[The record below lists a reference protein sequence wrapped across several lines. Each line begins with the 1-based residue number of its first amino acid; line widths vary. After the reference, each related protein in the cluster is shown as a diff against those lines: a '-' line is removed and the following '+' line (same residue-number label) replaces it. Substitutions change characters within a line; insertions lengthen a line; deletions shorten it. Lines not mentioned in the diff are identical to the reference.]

1 MTKDAQAINK
11 LFNLYIKPTNMRFFK
26 TIISIVILLIFSL
39 SIYAQDPLSG
49 RDLSNIKV
57 DALSDSQIA
66 AIQQKLKQSGMT
78 IDQVESQ
85 AIAKGMSASEFAK
98 LKDRVIGIS
107 AIGGIVMAKSVK
119 KGNNNT
125 TSNSLK
131 DSTLLNSNLNYNINT
146 LVYGSELFSAG
157 TNLTGN
163 AANKT
168 IATPLNYEIGP
179 NDVIKIVV
187 YGVQEYSNDLTV
199 SKEGKIQVDN
209 VGQIKVAGLT
219 IEAAKTRIKQQMASN
234 AYSSLARGESKLDI
248 SLGDIRTIHI
258 NVIGAYKSGTY
269 NVSSLSN
276 VISALSEAGGPNSIG
291 SYREIEVIRNNKIFT
306 KVDLYRFL
314 QYGDQS
320 QNIGLKD
327 NDIIR
332 IPAYKNRVELTG
344 EVKRPGI
351 FEVINNESFSQIL
364 EYAGGFSDNAYSAM
378 VKIIQ
383 KNDKE
388 KSVKD
393 LSKIEYGKYQPKSGD
408 VISISKIINRYQNRV
423 VLSGAV
429 YRPDVYELQPGMRI
443 ADLINKA
450 DGLKEDAF
458 TGRAQLIRTKPNLL
472 KEMIS
477 INLSKALEKNTTENI
492 LLQREDELYI
502 NSILE
507 IRDSLKVD
515 LFGEVKTVGSFNY
528 IDSMTVKDLILMAGG
543 FTYAANKNI
552 EVARLVQYGDKVEN
566 NQVTQI
572 FKTEINGDLSFN
584 PGQENI
590 VLQPLDVV
598 TITKKVGYTLPEV
611 ITISGQVQSTGKYT
625 LSSRVERVSDIVKR
639 AGGLIGEAYG
649 EGAYIKRKRFDIDS
663 LKSDE
668 TKTSIE
674 LAYTRKFK
682 AKQEADKN
690 SILNTPSATSAMG
703 TTDIDLNPQAKGN
716 KLKDTLN
723 ALFKD
728 IEEDYYQIAID
739 INYIMQHPGSEL
751 DLVLRG
757 KDEIVIPKMDN
768 RVKISGGVLRPTN
781 IVYREGLTIGEC
793 VSAAGGISEYAKRGR
808 AYVIYANGKSNR
820 TKMFGIFRVNPVIR
834 PGAEVVIPETDAK
847 KEKTI
852 TSIVQFTTVIAQVVA
867 ALATISLLQK

>member
-1 MTKDAQAINK
+1 MR
-11 LFNLYIKPTNMRFFK
+11 FIKPFLTFA
-26 TIISIVILLIFSL
+26 ILLTFSF
-39 SIYAQDPLSG
+39 SVFAQDPLAG
-49 RDLSNIKV
+49 RDLSTIKV
-57 DALSDSQIA
+57 DALSDNQIT

-78 IDQVESQ
+78 IDQVEAQ
-85 AIAKGMSASEFAK
+85 AIAKGMSPEEFSK
-98 LKDRVIGIS
+98 LKDRVNGIT
-107 AIGGIVMAKSVK
+107 GIVMSKSVK
-119 KGNNNT
+119 KANVNSINKVANIPMDSAIIKTNYSINN
-125 TSNSLK
+125 L
-131 DSTLLNSNLNYNINT
+131 IF
-146 LVYGSELFSAG
+146 GSELFA
-157 TNLTGN
+157 TNSSNGN
-163 AANKT
+163 AANKV

-179 NDVIKIVV
+179 NDVIKLVV
-187 YGVQEYSNDLTV
+187 YGVQEYSSDITV

-219 IEAAKTRIKQQMASN
+219 IEAAKTRIKQQMAAT

-258 NVIGAYKSGTY
+258 SIIGAYKSGTY

-276 VISALSEAGGPNSIG
+276 VISALSEAGGPNAIG

-332 IPAYKNRVELTG
+332 VPAYKSRVELTG

-351 FEVINNESFSQIL
+351 FEVIGNESFSQIL
-364 EYAGGFSDNAYSAM
+364 EYAGGFTDNAYSAM
-378 VKIIQ
+378 VKIVQ
-383 KNDKE
+383 KNDIE

-393 LSKIEYGKYQPKSGD
+393 LSKAEFGKYQPKSGD
-408 VISISKIINRYQNRV
+408 VVSISKIINRYQNRI

-429 YRPDVYELQPGMRI
+429 YRPDVYELLPGMRI
-443 ADLINKA
+443 ADLITKA

-515 LFGEVKTVGSFNY
+515 LFGEVKTAGSFNY

-543 FTYAANKNI
+543 FTYAASKNI

-566 NQVTQI
+566 NQVTKI

-611 ITISGQVQSTGKYT
+611 ITISGQVQSAGKYT
-625 LSSRVERVSDIVKR
+625 LSSRVERVSDIVRR

-690 SILNTPSATSAMG
+690 SILSNSSSATTSA
-703 TTDIDLNPQAKGN
+703 TEIDLNPQAKSN

-728 IEEDYYQIAID
+728 LEGDYYQIAID

-768 RVKISGGVLRPTN
+768 KVKISGGVLRPTN

-793 VSAAGGISEYAKRGR
+793 ISAAGGISEYAKRGR
-808 AYVIYANGKSNR
+808 AYVIYANGKSS
-820 TKMFGIFRVNPVIR
+820 KIQHFGLFNINPTIR

-847 KEKTI
+847 KEKAI
-852 TSIVQFTTVIAQVVA
+852 TTIVQFTTVIAQLVT
-867 ALATISLLQK
+867 ALATISLLKK

>member
-1 MTKDAQAINK
+1 
-11 LFNLYIKPTNMRFFK
+11 MRFFK
-26 TIISIVILLIFSL
+26 AIIAIVILLTL
-39 SIYAQDPLSG
+39 SFAVYAQDPLGG
-49 RDLSNIKV
+49 RDLSTLKV
-57 DALSDSQIA
+57 DALSDNQIT
-66 AIQQKLKQSGMT
+66 AIQQKLKQSGFT
-78 IDQVESQ
+78 IDQIESQ
-85 AIAKGMSASEFAK
+85 AIAKGMSPTEFSK
-98 LKDRVIGIS
+98 LKDRVNGVS
-107 AIGGIVMAKSVK
+107 GIVMAKAVK
-119 KGNNNT
+119 RGNVMSQST
-125 TSNSLK
+125 ATITSK
-131 DSTLLNSNLNYNINT
+131 DSAAINFNTSINT
-146 LVYGSELFSAG
+146 LVYGSELFATSSG
-157 TNLTGN
+157 NTN
-163 AANKT
+163 AANKV

-179 NDVIKIVV
+179 NDVIKLVV
-187 YGVQEYSNDLTV
+187 YGVQEYSSDLTV

-219 IEAAKTRIKQQMASN
+219 IEAAKTRIKQQMSAT

-258 NVIGAYKSGTY
+258 TVIGAYKSGTY

-276 VISALSEAGGPNSIG
+276 VISALSEAGGPNTIG

-332 IPAYKNRVELTG
+332 VPAYKNRVELTG

-351 FEVINNESFSQIL
+351 FEVIGNESFSQIL

-393 LSKIEYGKYQPKSGD
+393 LSKLEFGKYQPQSGD
-408 VISISKIINRYQNRV
+408 VVSISKIINRYQNRV
-423 VLSGAV
+423 LLSGAV

-443 ADLINKA
+443 ADLISKA

-566 NQVTQI
+566 NQVTKI
-572 FKTEINGDLSFN
+572 YKTEINGDLSFN

-590 VLQPLDVV
+590 VLQPLDVI

-690 SILNTPSATSAMG
+690 SILNTSTSTSAMG
-703 TTDIDLNPQAKGN
+703 ITDIDLNPTAKGN

-751 DLVLRG
+751 DLVLRA
-757 KDEIVIPKMDN
+757 KDEIVIPKMNN

-793 VSAAGGISEYAKRGR
+793 ISAAGGISEYAKRGR

-820 TKMFGIFRVNPVIR
+820 TKMFGIFRVNPSIR

-847 KEKTI
+847 KDKAI
-852 TSIVQFTTVIAQVVA
+852 TTIVQFTTVIAQIVA
-867 ALATISLLQK
+867 ALATVSLLKK

>member
-1 MTKDAQAINK
+1 MRSIKYFIN
-11 LFNLYIKPTNMRFFK
+11 L
-26 TIISIVILLIFSL
+26 VILLTLSFSL
-39 SIYAQDPLSG
+39 SAQDPLSG
-49 RDLSNIKV
+49 RDLSTIKV
-57 DALSDSQIA
+57 DALSDDQIT
-66 AIQQKLKQSGMT
+66 AIQQKLKQTGMT

-85 AIAKGMSASEFAK
+85 AIAKGMSPSEFAK
-98 LKDRVIGIS
+98 LKDRVNGIS
-107 AIGGIVMAKSVK
+107 GIVMAKSVK
-119 KGNNNT
+119 RG
-125 TSNSLK
+125 
-131 DSTLLNSNLNYNINT
+131 NSNLQTAATNASKDKDSSTVTINSNINNM
-146 LVYGSELFSAG
+146 LYGSELFATSSS
-157 TNLTGN
+157 NSN
-163 AANKT
+163 AANKV

-179 NDVIKIVV
+179 NDVIKLVV
-187 YGVQEYSNDLTV
+187 YGVQEYSSDLTV

-219 IEAAKTRIKQQMASN
+219 IEAAKTRIKQQMAAT

-258 NVIGAYKSGTY
+258 TIIGAYKSGTY

-276 VISALSEAGGPNSIG
+276 VISALSEAGGPNAIG

-332 IPAYKNRVELTG
+332 VPAYKNRIELTG

-351 FEVINNESFSQIL
+351 FEVIGNESFSQIL

-393 LSKIEYGKYQPKSGD
+393 LSKLEFGKYQPQSGD
-408 VISISKIINRYQNRV
+408 VVSISKIINRYQNRV
-423 VLSGAV
+423 VLNGAV
-429 YRPDVYELQPGMRI
+429 YRPDVYELQAGMRI
-443 ADLINKA
+443 SDLINKA

-458 TGRAQLIRTKPNLL
+458 IGRAQLIRTKPNLL

-477 INLSKALEKNTTENI
+477 INLSKALEKNSTENI
-492 LLQREDELYI
+492 LLQREDELYV

-515 LFGEVKTVGSFNY
+515 LFGEVKTAGSFNY
-528 IDSMTVKDLILMAGG
+528 IDSMTVKDIILMAGG

-590 VLQPLDVV
+590 VLQPLDVI

-690 SILNTPSATSAMG
+690 SILNTTSTSAMG

-739 INYIMQHPGSEL
+739 INYIMKNPGSEL
-751 DLVLRG
+751 DLVLRS

-781 IVYREGLTIGEC
+781 IVYRDGLTVGEC
-793 VSAAGGISEYAKRGR
+793 ISAAGGISEYAKRGR

-820 TKMFGIFRVNPVIR
+820 TKMFGIFRVNPAIR

-847 KEKTI
+847 KEKAI
-852 TSIVQFTTVIAQVVA
+852 TTIVQFTTVIAQVVA

>member
-1 MTKDAQAINK
+1 MR
-11 LFNLYIKPTNMRFFK
+11 FIKPFF
-26 TIISIVILLIFSL
+26 TLVILLAFSF
-39 SIYAQDPLSG
+39 SVYAQDPLGG
-49 RDLSNIKV
+49 RDLSTLKV
-57 DALSDSQIA
+57 DALSDNQIT

-85 AIAKGMSASEFAK
+85 AIAKGMSPAEFSK
-98 LKDRVIGIS
+98 LKDRVNGIT
-107 AIGGIVMAKSVK
+107 GIVMAKSVK
-119 KGNNNT
+119 RGNVMSQNAAT
-125 TSNSLK
+125 NSVK
-131 DSTLLNSNLNYNINT
+131 DSTTVTINTSINT
-146 LVYGSELFSAG
+146 LVYGSELFAAG
-157 TNLTGN
+157 TNSTGN
-163 AANKT
+163 AANKV

-179 NDVIKIVV
+179 KDVIKLVV
-187 YGVQEYSNDLTV
+187 YGVQEYSSDLIV

-209 VGQIKVAGLT
+209 VGQIKVAGLS
-219 IEAAKTRIKQQMASN
+219 IEAAKTRIKQQMAAT

-258 NVIGAYKSGTY
+258 TVIGGYKSGTY

-276 VISALSEAGGPNSIG
+276 VISALSEAGGPNTIG

-332 IPAYKNRVELTG
+332 VPAYKNRVELTG

-351 FEVINNESFSQIL
+351 FEVIGNENFSQIL

-393 LSKIEYGKYQPKSGD
+393 LSKAEFTKYQPQSGD
-408 VISISKIINRYQNRV
+408 VVSISKIINRYQNRV
-423 VLSGAV
+423 LLSGAV
-429 YRPDVYELQPGMRI
+429 YRPDVYELQAGMRI
-443 ADLINKA
+443 ADLISKA

-458 TGRAQLIRTKPNLL
+458 IGRAQLIRTKPNLL

-477 INLSKALEKNTTENI
+477 INLSKALEKNITENI

-528 IDSMTVKDLILMAGG
+528 IDSMTVKDIILMAGG

-566 NQVTQI
+566 NQVTKI

-590 VLQPLDVV
+590 VLQPLDVI

-682 AKQEADKN
+682 AQQEASKN

-751 DLVLRG
+751 DLVLRS

-781 IVYREGLTIGEC
+781 IVYREGLTVGEC
-793 VSAAGGISEYAKRGR
+793 ISAAGGISEYAKRGR

-820 TKMFGIFRVNPVIR
+820 TKMFGIFRVNPSIR

-847 KEKTI
+847 KDKAI
-852 TSIVQFTTVIAQVVA
+852 TTIVQFTTVIAQVVA

>member
-1 MTKDAQAINK
+1 MR
-11 LFNLYIKPTNMRFFK
+11 FIKPFIT
-26 TIISIVILLIFSL
+26 LLILITFSF
-39 SIYAQDPLSG
+39 SVYAQDPLGG
-49 RDLSNIKV
+49 RDLSNLKV
-57 DALSDSQIA
+57 DALSDNQIT
-66 AIQQKLKQSGMT
+66 AIQQKLKQSGFT
-78 IDQVESQ
+78 IDQLESQ
-85 AIAKGMSASEFAK
+85 AIAKGMPTTEFAK
-98 LKDRVIGIS
+98 LKDRVNGIS
-107 AIGGIVMAKSVK
+107 GIVMAKSVK
-119 KGNNNT
+119 RGNVISQTAATNAV
-125 TSNSLK
+125 K
-131 DSTLLNSNLNYNINT
+131 DSATVTTNSSINT
-146 LVYGSELFSAG
+146 LLFGSELFSAI
-157 TNLTGN
+157 TNSTGN
-163 AANKT
+163 SANKI

-179 NDVIKIVV
+179 NDVIKLVV
-187 YGVQEYSNDLTV
+187 YGVQEYSSDLTV

-209 VGQIKVAGLT
+209 VGQIKVAGLS
-219 IEAAKTRIKQQMASN
+219 IEAAKTRIKQQMAAT

-258 NVIGAYKSGTY
+258 TVIGAYKSGTY

-276 VISALSEAGGPNSIG
+276 VISALSEAGGPNAIG

-332 IPAYKNRVELTG
+332 VPAYKNRIELTG

-351 FEVINNESFSQIL
+351 FEVIGNESFSQIL

-393 LSKIEYGKYQPKSGD
+393 LSKLEFGKYQPKSGD
-408 VISISKIINRYQNRV
+408 VVSISKIINRYQNRV

-477 INLSKALEKNTTENI
+477 INLSKALEKNSIENI

-528 IDSMTVKDLILMAGG
+528 IDSMTVKDLVLMAGG

-552 EVARLVQYGDKVEN
+552 EVGRLVKYGDKVEN
-566 NQVTQI
+566 NQVTTI
-572 FKTEINGDLSFN
+572 YKTEINGDLSFN

-590 VLQPLDVV
+590 VLQPLDVI

-611 ITISGQVQSTGKYT
+611 ITISGQVQSAGKYT

-690 SILNTPSATSAMG
+690 SILNTPTAASAMG

-751 DLVLRG
+751 DLVLRA

-781 IVYREGLTIGEC
+781 IVYRDGLTIGEC
-793 VSAAGGISEYAKRGR
+793 ISAAGGISEYAKRGR

-820 TKMFGIFRVNPVIR
+820 TKMFGIFRVNPSIR

-847 KEKTI
+847 KEKAI
-852 TSIVQFTTVIAQVVA
+852 TTIVQFTTVIAQIVA
-867 ALATISLLQK
+867 ALATVSLLQK

>member
-1 MTKDAQAINK
+1 MK
-11 LFNLYIKPTNMRFFK
+11 LVKYFLATALI
-26 TIISIVILLIFSL
+26 TISLISL
-39 SIYAQDPLSG
+39 AQDPLAG

-57 DALSDSQIA
+57 EALTETQIN
-66 AIQQKLKQSGMT
+66 QVKSELQKRGFT
-78 IDQVESQ
+78 IEQVEAQ
-85 AIAKGMSASEFAK
+85 AIAKGMPPAEFAK
-98 LKDRVIGIS
+98 LKDRINNNT
-107 AIGGIVMAKSVK
+107 GIVMAKSK
-119 KGNNNT
+119 
-125 TSNSLK
+125 SPNSAKVQTNSAVIGK
-131 DSTLLNSNLNYNINT
+131 DSTSLSINANINP
-146 LVYGSELFSAG
+146 LLYGSELFINSASA
-157 TNLTGN
+157 N
-163 AANKT
+163 AANKS
-168 IATPLNYEIGP
+168 IATPTNYEIGP
-179 NDVIKIVV
+179 NDVLKLVI
-187 YGVQEYSNDLTV
+187 YGVQEYSSDLVVT
-199 SKEGKIQVDN
+199 KEGKVYVDN
-209 VGQIKVAGLT
+209 VGNIKVGGLT
-219 IEAAKTRIKQQMASN
+219 IEAAKTRIKQQMATT
-234 AYSSLARGESKLDI
+234 AYSSLSRGESKIDLT
-248 SLGDIRTIHI
+248 LGDIRTIHV
-258 NVIGAYKSGTY
+258 NLIGAYKSGTM

-276 VISALSEAGGPNSIG
+276 VISVLTEAGGPNNIG
-291 SYREIEVIRNNKIFT
+291 SYREIEVIRDNKLFK
-306 KVDLYRFL
+306 KVDLYKFM

-332 IPAYKNRVELTG
+332 VPAFKQRIEIKG

-351 FEVINNESFSQIL
+351 FEVIGTESFAQIL
-364 EYAGGFSDNAYSAM
+364 QYAGGFTDNAYSAW

-393 LSKIEYGKYQPKSGD
+393 VSNTDFNKYMPKGGD
-408 VISISKIINRYQNRV
+408 QITVSKIINRFQNRV
-423 VLSGAV
+423 TLSGAV
-429 YRPDVYELQPGMRI
+429 YRPDVYELTPGMKV
-443 ADLINKA
+443 ADLIYRA

-458 TGRAQLIRTKPNLL
+458 IGRAQLIRTKPNLL

-477 INLSKALEKNTTENI
+477 INLSKALEKNPADNI
-492 LLQREDELYI
+492 ELQREDELYI

-507 IRDSLKVD
+507 LRDSLTVE
-515 LFGEVKTVGSFNY
+515 LLGEVRSSGTFNY

-552 EVARLVQYGDKVEN
+552 EVARLVKYGDRVEN
-566 NQVTQI
+566 TEVTQI
-572 FKTEINGDLSFN
+572 LKTEINGDLSFN
-584 PGQENI
+584 PGQENF

-598 TITKKVGYTLPEV
+598 TITKKVGYTLPEIV
-611 ITISGQVQSTGKYT
+611 TISGQVQSAGKYT

-649 EGAYIKRKRFDIDS
+649 EGAFIKRRRFDIDS

-682 AKQEADKN
+682 AKQEADRA
-690 SILNTPSATSAMG
+690 SILNSSNASAI
-703 TTDIDLNPQAKGN
+703 TTASDINLNPESKTI

-723 ALFKD
+723 ALFKELD
-728 IEEDYYQIAID
+728 EDYYQIAID
-739 INYIMQHPGSEL
+739 INYIMKNPGSEL

-781 IVYREGLTIGEC
+781 IVYRDGLTIGEC
-793 VSAAGGISEYAKRGR
+793 ISAAGGISEYAKRGR

-820 TKMFGIFRVNPVIR
+820 TKTFGLFRINPRIK
-834 PGAEVVIPETDAK
+834 PGAEVVLPETDAK
-847 KEKTI
+847 KEKAITTI
-852 TSIVQFTTVIAQVVA
+852 IQFTTVLAQVVS

>member
-1 MTKDAQAINK
+1 MT
-11 LFNLYIKPTNMRFFK
+11 
-26 TIISIVILLIFSL
+26 FSL
-39 SIYAQDPLSG
+39 SIYAQDPLGG
-49 RDLSNIKV
+49 RDLSTLKV
-57 DALSDSQIA
+57 DALSENQIT

-78 IDQVESQ
+78 IDQAESQ
-85 AIAKGMSASEFAK
+85 AIAKGMSPAEFAK
-98 LKDRVIGIS
+98 LKDRVNGVS
-107 AIGGIVMAKSVK
+107 GIVMAKAVK
-119 KGNNNT
+119 RGNVISQTAATNAIKDTATVTINT
-125 TSNSLK
+125 S
-131 DSTLLNSNLNYNINT
+131 INT
-146 LVYGSELFSAG
+146 LVYGSELFSISSSN
-157 TNLTGN
+157 TNV
-163 AANKT
+163 ANKI

-179 NDVIKIVV
+179 GDVIKLVV
-187 YGVQEYSNDLTV
+187 YGVQEYSSDLPV

-209 VGQIKVAGLT
+209 VGQIKIAGLS
-219 IEAAKTRIKQQMASN
+219 IEAAKTRIKQQMAAT

-258 NVIGAYKSGTY
+258 TVIGAYKSGTY

-276 VISALSEAGGPNSIG
+276 VISALSEAGGPNTIG

-332 IPAYKNRVELTG
+332 IPAYKNRIELTG

-351 FEVINNESFSQIL
+351 FEVVGNESFSQIL

-393 LSKIEYGKYQPKSGD
+393 LSKLEFGKYQPQSGD
-408 VISISKIINRYQNRV
+408 VVSISKIINRYQNRV
-423 VLSGAV
+423 LLSGAV
-429 YRPDVYELQPGMRI
+429 YRPDVYELQAGMRI

-528 IDSMTVKDLILMAGG
+528 IDSMTVKDIILMAGG

-552 EVARLVQYGDKVEN
+552 EVARLVQYGEKVEN

-690 SILNTPSATSAMG
+690 SMLNTPTATSAMG
-703 TTDIDLNPQAKGN
+703 TSDIDLNPTAKGN

-751 DLVLRG
+751 DLVLRA

-781 IVYREGLTIGEC
+781 IVYREGLTVGEC
-793 VSAAGGISEYAKRGR
+793 ISAAGGISEYAKRGR

-820 TKMFGIFRVNPVIR
+820 TKMFGIFRVNPAIR

-847 KEKTI
+847 KDKAI
-852 TSIVQFTTVIAQVVA
+852 TTIVQFTTVIAQIVA
-867 ALATISLLQK
+867 ALATVSLLQK

>member
-1 MTKDAQAINK
+1 
-11 LFNLYIKPTNMRFFK
+11 MRFIK
-26 TIISIVILLIFSL
+26 SIITIVILLTFSI
-39 SIYAQDPLSG
+39 SIYAQDPLGG
-49 RDLSNIKV
+49 RDLSTFKV
-57 DALSDSQIA
+57 DALSDNQIT

-78 IDQVESQ
+78 IDQVQSQ
-85 AIAKGMSASEFAK
+85 AIAKGMSPEEFTK
-98 LKDRVIGIS
+98 LKDRVNGIS
-107 AIGGIVMAKSVK
+107 GIAGIVMSKSVK
-119 KGNNNT
+119 RGNIISQTGAANIA
-125 TSNSLK
+125 K
-131 DSTLLNSNLNYNINT
+131 DSATITINSGINT
-146 LVYGSELFSAG
+146 LVYGSELFAAS
-157 TNLTGN
+157 TNTTGN
-163 AANKT
+163 TANKV

-179 NDVIKIVV
+179 NDVIKLVV
-187 YGVQEYSNDLTV
+187 YGVQEYSSDLIV

-209 VGQIKVAGLT
+209 VGQIKVAGLS
-219 IEAAKTRIKQQMASN
+219 IEAAKTRIKQQMAAT
-234 AYSSLARGESKLDI
+234 AYSSLSRGESKLDI

-258 NVIGAYKSGTY
+258 TVIGAYKSGTY

-276 VISALSEAGGPNSIG
+276 VISALSEAGGPNAIG

-332 IPAYKNRVELTG
+332 VPAYKNRIELTG

-351 FEVINNESFSQIL
+351 FEVIGNESFSQIL

-393 LSKIEYGKYQPKSGD
+393 LSKAEFGKYQPQSGD
-408 VISISKIINRYQNRV
+408 VVSISKIINRYQNRV
-423 VLSGAV
+423 LLSGAV
-429 YRPDVYELQPGMRI
+429 YRPDVYELQAGMRI
-443 ADLINKA
+443 ADLISKA

-492 LLQREDELYI
+492 LLQREDELYV

-528 IDSMTVKDLILMAGG
+528 IDSMTVKDIILMAGG

-552 EVARLVQYGDKVEN
+552 EVARLIQYGDKVEN
-566 NQVTQI
+566 NQVTKI

-584 PGQENI
+584 AGQENI
-590 VLQPLDVV
+590 VLQPLDVI

-649 EGAYIKRKRFDIDS
+649 EGAYIKRKRFDVDS

-682 AKQEADKN
+682 AQQEASRN
-690 SILNTPSATSAMG
+690 SILNTPAATSAMG
-703 TTDIDLNPQAKGN
+703 TTDIDLNPTAKGN

-751 DLVLRG
+751 DLVLRA

-781 IVYREGLTIGEC
+781 IVYREGLTVGEC
-793 VSAAGGISEYAKRGR
+793 ISAAGGISEYAKRGR

-820 TKMFGIFRVNPVIR
+820 TKMFGIFRVNPAIR

-847 KEKTI
+847 KDKTI
-852 TSIVQFTTVIAQVVA
+852 TTVIQFTTVIAQIVA
-867 ALATISLLQK
+867 ALATVSLLQK

>member
-1 MTKDAQAINK
+1 
-11 LFNLYIKPTNMRFFK
+11 MRFIKSLF
-26 TIISIVILLIFSL
+26 TLVILMTLSFSV
-39 SIYAQDPLSG
+39 YAQDPLGG
-49 RDLSNIKV
+49 RDLTNFKTE
-57 DALSDSQIA
+57 ALSENQIA
-66 AIQQKLKQSGMT
+66 ALQQKLKQSGMT
-78 IDQVESQ
+78 IDQIESQ
-85 AIAKGMSASEFAK
+85 AIAKGMSPEEFSK
-98 LKDRVIGIS
+98 LKDRVNGIS
-107 AIGGIVMAKSVK
+107 GIVMAKSVK
-119 KGNNNT
+119 RVNINT
-125 TSNSLK
+125 QTATTNSSKDK
-131 DSTLLNSNLNYNINT
+131 DSSIVNINTSINT
-146 LVYGSELFSAG
+146 LVYGSELFTPSSSNA
-157 TNLTGN
+157 N
-163 AANKT
+163 AANKV

-179 NDVIKIVV
+179 NDVIKLVV
-187 YGVQEYSNDLTV
+187 YGVQEYSSDLSV

-219 IEAAKTRIKQQMASN
+219 IEAAKTRIKQQMAAS

-258 NVIGAYKSGTY
+258 TIIGAYKSGTY

-276 VISALSEAGGPNSIG
+276 VISALSEAGGPNTIG

-332 IPAYKNRVELTG
+332 VPAYKNRIELTG

-351 FEVINNESFSQIL
+351 FEVIGNESFSQIL

-393 LSKIEYGKYQPKSGD
+393 LSKLEYGKYQPQSGD
-408 VISISKIINRYQNRV
+408 VVSISKIINRYQNRV
-423 VLSGAV
+423 LLSGAV
-429 YRPDVYELQPGMRI
+429 YRPDVYELQAGMRI
-443 ADLINKA
+443 ADLISKA

-528 IDSMTVKDLILMAGG
+528 IDSMTVKDIILMAGG

-566 NQVTQI
+566 NQVTKI

-625 LSSRVERVSDIVKR
+625 LSSRVERVSDIVQR

-649 EGAYIKRKRFDIDS
+649 EGAYIKRKRFDVDS

-682 AKQEADKN
+682 AQQEASKN
-690 SILNTPSATSAMG
+690 SILNTPSTSAMG

-728 IEEDYYQIAID
+728 LQEDYYQIAID

-751 DLVLRG
+751 DLVLRA

-781 IVYREGLTIGEC
+781 IVYRDGLTVGEC
-793 VSAAGGISEYAKRGR
+793 ISAAGGISEYAKRGR

-820 TKMFGIFRVNPVIR
+820 TKMFGIFRVNPTIR

-847 KEKTI
+847 KDKAI
-852 TSIVQFTTVIAQVVA
+852 TTIVQFTTVIAQVVA

>member
-1 MTKDAQAINK
+1 MR
-11 LFNLYIKPTNMRFFK
+11 LIKS
-26 TIISIVILLIFSL
+26 IITIVILLTFSI
-39 SIYAQDPLSG
+39 SIYAQDPLGG
-49 RDLSNIKV
+49 RDLSTLKV
-57 DALSDSQIA
+57 DALSDNQIT
-66 AIQQKLKQSGMT
+66 AIQQKLKQSGLT

-85 AIAKGMSASEFAK
+85 AIAKGMSPEEFSK
-98 LKDRVIGIS
+98 LKDRLNGIT
-107 AIGGIVMAKSVK
+107 GIVMAKSVK
-119 KGNNNT
+119 RGDISLQTGTDNTSKSKDSAIINNNRGI
-125 TSNSLK
+125 
-131 DSTLLNSNLNYNINT
+131 NL
-146 LVYGSELFSAG
+146 LVYGSELFTTSS
-157 TNLTGN
+157 NPTGN
-163 AANKT
+163 AANKV

-179 NDVIKIVV
+179 NDVIKLVV
-187 YGVQEYSNDLTV
+187 YGVQEYSSDLTV

-209 VGQIKVAGLT
+209 VGQIKVAGLS
-219 IEAAKTRIKQQMASN
+219 IEAAKARIKQQMAAT
-234 AYSSLARGESKLDI
+234 AYSSLARGESKLEI

-258 NVIGAYKSGTY
+258 TIIGAYKSGTY

-276 VISALSEAGGPNSIG
+276 VISALSEAGGPNTIG

-332 IPAYKNRVELTG
+332 VPAYKNRVELTG

-351 FEVINNESFSQIL
+351 FEVIGNESFNQIL

-393 LSKIEYGKYQPKSGD
+393 LSKLEFGKYQPKSGD

-423 VLSGAV
+423 LLSGAV

-477 INLSKALEKNTTENI
+477 INLSKALEKNSTENI
-492 LLQREDELYI
+492 LLQREDELNI

-528 IDSMTVKDLILMAGG
+528 IDSMTVKDIILMAGG

-611 ITISGQVQSTGKYT
+611 ITISGQVQSAGKYT
-625 LSSRVERVSDIVKR
+625 LSSRVEKVSDIVKR

-690 SILNTPSATSAMG
+690 SILNTPAPTNQMG
-703 TTDIDLNPQAKGN
+703 TTDIDLNPQSKGN

-768 RVKISGGVLRPTN
+768 RVKVSGGVLRPTN
-781 IVYREGLTIGEC
+781 IVYREGLTVGEC
-793 VSAAGGISEYAKRGR
+793 ISAAGGISEYAKRGR

-847 KEKTI
+847 KEKTMTTVI
-852 TSIVQFTTVIAQVVA
+852 QFTTVIAQVVA

>member
-1 MTKDAQAINK
+1 MK
-11 LFNLYIKPTNMRFFK
+11 LIKSF
-26 TIISIVILLIFSL
+26 ISIALLLAISFSV
-39 SIYAQDPLSG
+39 YAQDPLGG
-49 RDLSNIKV
+49 RDLSTIKV
-57 DALSDSQIA
+57 DALSENQIT

-85 AIAKGMSASEFAK
+85 AIAKGMSPEEFAK
-98 LKDRVIGIS
+98 LKDRISGIS
-107 AIGGIVMAKSVK
+107 GIVMAKSIK
-119 KGNNNT
+119 KGNLNSVSKGT
-125 TSNSLK
+125 NSLK
-131 DSTLLNSNLNYNINT
+131 DSVMLTTNFNINT
-146 LVYGSELFSAG
+146 LVYGSELFA
-157 TNLTGN
+157 TNSGN
-163 AANKT
+163 TNSANKV

-179 NDVIKIVV
+179 NDVIKLVV
-187 YGVQEYSNDLTV
+187 YGVQEYSSDLIV

-209 VGQIKVAGLT
+209 VGQIKVAGLS
-219 IEAAKTRIKQQMASN
+219 IEAAKTRIKQQMAAT

-258 NVIGAYKSGTY
+258 TVIGAYKSGTY

-276 VISALSEAGGPNSIG
+276 VISALSEAGGPNAIG

-332 IPAYKNRVELTG
+332 VPAYKNRIELTG

-351 FEVINNESFSQIL
+351 FEVIGNESFSQIL

-378 VKIIQ
+378 VKILQ

-393 LSKIEYGKYQPKSGD
+393 LSKLEFGKYQPKSGD

-423 VLSGAV
+423 LLSGAV

-477 INLSKALEKNTTENI
+477 INLSKALEKNTAENI

-528 IDSMTVKDLILMAGG
+528 IDSMTVKDIILMAGG

-566 NQVTQI
+566 NQVTKI

-690 SILNTPSATSAMG
+690 SILNTPAPTSAMG
-703 TTDIDLNPQAKGN
+703 TTDIDLNPQSKGN

-751 DLVLRG
+751 DLVLRA

-768 RVKISGGVLRPTN
+768 RVKVSGGVLRPTN
-781 IVYREGLTIGEC
+781 IVYREGLTVGEC
-793 VSAAGGISEYAKRGR
+793 ISAAGGISEYAKRGR

-820 TKMFGIFRVNPVIR
+820 TKMFGIFRVNPAIR

-847 KEKTI
+847 KEKTMTTI
-852 TSIVQFTTVIAQVVA
+852 IQFTTVIAQVVA

>member
-1 MTKDAQAINK
+1 
-11 LFNLYIKPTNMRFFK
+11 MRFIKTFFK
-26 TIISIVILLIFSL
+26 IVILMTFSF
-39 SIYAQDPLSG
+39 SVYAQDPLGG
-49 RDLSNIKV
+49 RDLSTLKV
-57 DALSDSQIA
+57 DALSENQIT

-85 AIAKGMSASEFAK
+85 AIAKGMSSAEFAK
-98 LKDRVIGIS
+98 LKDRVNGIS
-107 AIGGIVMAKSVK
+107 GLVMAKAVK
-119 KGNNNT
+119 RGNIVTQSGATNK
-125 TSNSLK
+125 SIEK
-131 DSTLLNSNLNYNINT
+131 DSTAGFINTSINT
-146 LVYGSELFSAG
+146 LVYGSELF
-157 TNLTGN
+157 
-163 AANKT
+163 AANNSNSNTANKV

-179 NDVIKIVV
+179 NDVIKLVV
-187 YGVQEYSNDLTV
+187 YGVQEYSSDLTV

-219 IEAAKTRIKQQMASN
+219 IEAAKIRIKQQMAAT

-258 NVIGAYKSGTY
+258 TVIGAYKSGTY

-276 VISALSEAGGPNSIG
+276 VISALSEAGGPNAIG

-332 IPAYKNRVELTG
+332 VPAYKNRIELTG

-351 FEVINNESFSQIL
+351 FEVVGNESFSQIL

-393 LSKIEYGKYQPKSGD
+393 LSKLEYSKYQPKSGD
-408 VISISKIINRYQNRV
+408 VVSISKIINRYQNRV

-429 YRPDVYELQPGMRI
+429 YRPDVYELQAGMRI

-552 EVARLVQYGDKVEN
+552 EVARLVQYGEKVEN
-566 NQVTQI
+566 NQVTKI

-590 VLQPLDVV
+590 VLQPLDVI

-690 SILNTPSATSAMG
+690 SILNTPATTSVMG
-703 TTDIDLNPQAKGN
+703 TTDIDLNPQTKGN

-751 DLVLRG
+751 DLVLRS

-781 IVYREGLTIGEC
+781 IVYRDGLTVGEC
-793 VSAAGGISEYAKRGR
+793 ISAAGGISEYAKRGR

-847 KEKTI
+847 KEKAI
-852 TSIVQFTTVIAQVVA
+852 TTIVQFTTVIAQVVA

>member
-1 MTKDAQAINK
+1 
-11 LFNLYIKPTNMRFFK
+11 MRFFK
-26 TIISIVILLIFSL
+26 PFITLVFLIAFSF
-39 SIYAQDPLSG
+39 STYAQDPLGG
-49 RDLSNIKV
+49 RDLSSFKA
-57 DALSDSQIA
+57 DALSETQLG
-66 AIQQKLKQSGMT
+66 AIQQKLKESGMT
-78 IDQVESQ
+78 INQVESQ
-85 AIAKGMSASEFAK
+85 ALAKGMSIIEFNK
-98 LKDRVIGIS
+98 LKDRLDGIS
-107 AIGGIVMAKSVK
+107 GIVMTKATKRGVANSPASK
-119 KGNNNT
+119 I
-125 TSNSLK
+125 SNK
-131 DSTLLNSNLNYNINT
+131 TATDSTDVSFNSNLNT
-146 LVYGSELFSAG
+146 LIYGSELFATSSSNSN
-157 TNLTGN
+157 T
-163 AANKT
+163 ANKV

-179 NDVIKIVV
+179 NDVIKLVV
-187 YGVQEYSNDLTV
+187 YGVQEYSSDLTV

-219 IEAAKTRIKQQMASN
+219 IEAAKIRIKQQMATT

-258 NVIGAYKSGTY
+258 SIIGAYKSGTY

-276 VISALSEAGGPNSIG
+276 VISALSEAGGPNAIG

-332 IPAYKNRVELTG
+332 VPAYKNRVELAG

-351 FEVINNESFSQIL
+351 FEVIGNESFSQIL

-393 LSKIEYGKYQPKSGD
+393 LSKLEFGKYQPRSGD
-408 VISISKIINRYQNRV
+408 VVSISKIINRYQNRV
-423 VLSGAV
+423 LLGGAV

-477 INLSKALEKNTTENI
+477 INLSKALEKNTSENI

-515 LFGEVKTVGSFNY
+515 LFGEVKTVGSYNY

-552 EVARLVQYGDKVEN
+552 EVARLVQYGEKVEN
-566 NQVTQI
+566 SQVTRI

-590 VLQPLDVV
+590 VLQPLDVI

-611 ITISGQVQSTGKYT
+611 ITISGQVQSAGKYT

-690 SILNTPSATSAMG
+690 SILNTPAATSAMG
-703 TTDIDLNPQAKGN
+703 TTEIDLNPTAKGN

-793 VSAAGGISEYAKRGR
+793 ISAAGGISEYAKRGR

-820 TKMFGIFRVNPVIR
+820 TKMFGIFRVNPAIR

-847 KEKTI
+847 KEKAI
-852 TSIVQFTTVIAQVVA
+852 TTIVQFTTVIAQVVA

>member
-1 MTKDAQAINK
+1 
-11 LFNLYIKPTNMRFFK
+11 MRFIKFFF
-26 TIISIVILLIFSL
+26 TLVILLTFSAT
-39 SIYAQDPLSG
+39 INAQDPLAG
-49 RDLSNIKV
+49 RDLSTFKV
-57 DALSDSQIA
+57 EALSDNQMT
-66 AIQQKLKQSGMT
+66 AIQQKLKQSGFT
-78 IDQVESQ
+78 IEQVESQ
-85 AIAKGMSASEFAK
+85 AIAKGMSPVEFAK
-98 LKDRVIGIS
+98 LKDRINGMT
-107 AIGGIVMAKSVK
+107 GIVMAKSVK
-119 KGNNNT
+119 RG
-125 TSNSLK
+125 
-131 DSTLLNSNLNYNINT
+131 NINT
-146 LVYGSELFSAG
+146 TTGATNKTNDKDSSTISINSNINALIYGSELFATSSG
-157 TNLTGN
+157 NTN
-163 AANKT
+163 AANKV

-179 NDVIKIVV
+179 NDVIKLVV
-187 YGVQEYSNDLTV
+187 YGVQEYSSDLTV

-209 VGQIKVAGLT
+209 VGQIKVAGLS
-219 IEAAKTRIKQQMASN
+219 IEAAKTRIKQQMAAT
-234 AYSSLARGESKLDI
+234 AYSSLSRGESKLDI

-258 NVIGAYKSGTY
+258 TVIGGNKSGTY

-332 IPAYKNRVELTG
+332 VPAYKSRVELTG

-351 FEVINNESFSQIL
+351 FEVIGNESFSQIL

-388 KSVKD
+388 KLVKD
-393 LSKIEYGKYQPKSGD
+393 LSKLEFGKYQPKSGD
-408 VISISKIINRYQNRV
+408 VVSISKIINRYQNRV
-423 VLSGAV
+423 FLNGAV

-443 ADLINKA
+443 ADLISKA
-450 DGLKEDAF
+450 DGIKEDAF

-543 FTYAANKNI
+543 FTFAANKNI

-566 NQVTQI
+566 NQVTKI

-590 VLQPLDVV
+590 VLQPLDVI

-649 EGAYIKRKRFDIDS
+649 EGAYIKRKRFDVDS

-682 AKQEADKN
+682 AQQEASRN
-690 SILNTPSATSAMG
+690 SILNTNSTSAMG

-739 INYIMQHPGSEL
+739 INYIMKNPGSEL

-781 IVYREGLTIGEC
+781 IVFREGLTVGEC
-793 VSAAGGISEYAKRGR
+793 ISAAGGISEYAKRGR

-820 TKMFGIFRVNPVIR
+820 TKIFGIFRVNPVIR

-847 KEKTI
+847 KDKTI
-852 TSIVQFTTVIAQVVA
+852 TTVIQFTTVIAQIVA
-867 ALATISLLQK
+867 ALATVSLLQK

>member
-1 MTKDAQAINK
+1 
-11 LFNLYIKPTNMRFFK
+11 MRFIK
-26 TIISIVILLIFSL
+26 TFFTLVILMTLSFSL
-39 SIYAQDPLSG
+39 YAQDPLGG
-49 RDLSNIKV
+49 RDLSTLKV
-57 DALSDSQIA
+57 DALSDNQIT
-66 AIQQKLKQSGMT
+66 AIQQKLKQSGLT

-85 AIAKGMSASEFAK
+85 ALAKGMSPTEFSK
-98 LKDRVIGIS
+98 LKDRINGIT
-107 AIGGIVMAKSVK
+107 GIVMAKSVK
-119 KGNNNT
+119 RGNVVSQT
-125 TSNSLK
+125 TASNAVK
-131 DSTLLNSNLNYNINT
+131 DSATANFNTNINT
-146 LVYGSELFSAG
+146 LVFGSELFSVSTNSAG
-157 TNLTGN
+157 NT
-163 AANKT
+163 ANKT

-179 NDVIKIVV
+179 NDVIKLVV
-187 YGVQEYSNDLTV
+187 YGVQEYSSDLIV

-209 VGQIKVAGLT
+209 VGQIKVAGLS
-219 IEAAKTRIKQQMASN
+219 IEAAKARIKQQMAST
-234 AYSSLARGESKLDI
+234 AYSSLNRGESKLDI

-258 NVIGAYKSGTY
+258 SIIGAYKSGTY

-276 VISALSEAGGPNSIG
+276 VISALSEAGGPNAIG

-332 IPAYKNRVELTG
+332 VPAYKNRVELTG

-351 FEVINNESFSQIL
+351 FEVIGNESFSQIL
-364 EYAGGFSDNAYSAM
+364 EYAGGFGDNAYSAM
-378 VKIIQ
+378 VKIVQ

-393 LSKIEYGKYQPKSGD
+393 LSKSEFGKYQPKSGD
-408 VISISKIINRYQNRV
+408 VVSISKIINRYQNRI

-443 ADLINKA
+443 ADLISKA

-492 LLQREDELYI
+492 LLQREDELYV

-507 IRDSLKVD
+507 IRDSLNVE
-515 LFGEVKTVGSFNY
+515 LYGEVKTAGSYNY
-528 IDSMTVKDLILMAGG
+528 IDSMTVKDLILMSGG
-543 FTYAANKNI
+543 FTYAASKNI

-566 NQVTQI
+566 NQVTKI

-611 ITISGQVQSTGKYT
+611 ITISGQVQSAGKYT
-625 LSSRVERVSDIVKR
+625 LSSRVERVSDIVGR

-682 AKQEADKN
+682 AQQEASKN
-690 SILNTPSATSAMG
+690 SILSNSSSATNE
-703 TTDIDLNPQAKGN
+703 IDLNPQAKSN

-728 IEEDYYQIAID
+728 LEGDYYQIAID

-768 RVKISGGVLRPTN
+768 KVKISGGVLRPTN

-793 VSAAGGISEYAKRGR
+793 ISAAGGISEYAKRGR
-808 AYVIYANGKSNR
+808 AYVIYANGKSS
-820 TKMFGIFRVNPVIR
+820 KIQHFGLFNINPTIR

-847 KEKTI
+847 KDKTI
-852 TSIVQFTTVIAQVVA
+852 TTVIQFTTVLAQIVA
-867 ALATISLLQK
+867 ALATVSLLQK

>member
-1 MTKDAQAINK
+1 MK
-11 LFNLYIKPTNMRFFK
+11 YIK
-26 TIISIVILLIFSL
+26 TIITLGILLIFSF
-39 SIYAQDPLSG
+39 SVYAQDLLGG
-49 RDLSNIKV
+49 RDLSSINV
-57 DALSDSQIA
+57 DALSLNQIS
-66 AIQQKLKQSGMT
+66 AIQQKLKESGMT

-98 LKDRVIGIS
+98 LRERLN
-107 AIGGIVMAKSVK
+107 GGSNIESNTSK
-119 KGNNNT
+119 KINNPKPKAVQSKQFNEK
-125 TSNSLK
+125 N
-131 DSTLLNSNLNYNINT
+131 DSTEFDEKYKINSMIF
-146 LVYGSELFSAG
+146 GSELFDPFGS
-157 TNLTGN
+157 GN
-163 AANKT
+163 TENKV

-179 NDVIKIVV
+179 NDVLKLVV
-187 YGVQEYSNDLTV
+187 YGVQEYSSDLLV
-199 SKEGKIQVDN
+199 SKEGKIQIEN

-219 IEAAKTRIKQQMASN
+219 IEAAKTRIKQALGLS
-234 AYSSLARGESKLDI
+234 AYSSLQRGESKIDLT
-248 SLGDIRTIHI
+248 LGDIRTIHI
-258 NVIGAYKSGTY
+258 TVIGTYKSGTF

-276 VISALSEAGGPNSIG
+276 VISVLTEAKGPNAIG
-291 SYREIEVIRNNKIFT
+291 SYREIEVIRDNKIFT

-314 QYGDQS
+314 QFGDQS

-332 IPAYKNRVELTG
+332 VPAYKNRVELTG

-351 FEVINNESFSQIL
+351 FEVLGNETFYQIL
-364 EYAGGFSDNAYSAM
+364 EYAGGFADDAYTAM
-378 VKIIQ
+378 IKIIQ

-393 LSKIEYGKYQPKSGD
+393 LSKNDFAKYQLKNGD
-408 VISISKIINRYQNRV
+408 QVNVSKIINRFQNRIT
-423 VLSGAV
+423 LRGAV

-458 TGRAQLIRTKPNLL
+458 LGRAQLIRSKPNLL

-477 INLSKALEKNTTENI
+477 VNLSKALEKNSTENI

-507 IRDSLKVD
+507 IRDSLKIE
-515 LFGEVKTVGSFNY
+515 LFGEVKTPGTYSY
-528 IDSMTVKDLILMAGG
+528 IDSMTVKDLILMSGG

-566 NQVTQI
+566 NQVTKI
-572 FKTEINGDLSFN
+572 YKTEINGDLSFN

-590 VLQPLDVV
+590 VLQPLDVI

-649 EGAYIKRKRFDIDS
+649 EGAYIKRKRFDVDS

-682 AKQEADKN
+682 AKQEADKK
-690 SILNTPSATSAMG
+690 SILASNANASVNSSE
-703 TTDIDLNPQAKGN
+703 IDLNPQNKTN

-723 ALFKD
+723 ALFK
-728 IEEDYYQIAID
+728 ELNEDYYQIAID

-751 DLVLRG
+751 DLVLRT

-768 RVKISGGVLRPTN
+768 RVKVSGGVLRPTN

-793 VSAAGGISEYAKRGR
+793 ITAAGGISEYAQRGR

-820 TKMFGIFRVNPVIR
+820 TKLFGIFRVNPTIR
-834 PGAEVVIPETDAK
+834 PGAEVVIPETDTK
-847 KEKTI
+847 KDKAI

-867 ALATISLLQK
+867 ALATISLLKR

>member
-1 MTKDAQAINK
+1 MR
-11 LFNLYIKPTNMRFFK
+11 LIKS
-26 TIISIVILLIFSL
+26 IITIVILLTFSI
-39 SIYAQDPLSG
+39 SIYAQDPLGG
-49 RDLSNIKV
+49 RDLSTLKV
-57 DALSDSQIA
+57 DALSDNQIT
-66 AIQQKLKQSGMT
+66 AIQQKLKQSGLT

-85 AIAKGMSASEFAK
+85 AIAKGMSPEEFSK
-98 LKDRVIGIS
+98 LKDRLNGIT
-107 AIGGIVMAKSVK
+107 GIVMAKSVK
-119 KGNNNT
+119 RGDISLQTGTDNTSKSKDSAIINNNRGI
-125 TSNSLK
+125 
-131 DSTLLNSNLNYNINT
+131 NL
-146 LVYGSELFSAG
+146 LVYGSELFTTSS
-157 TNLTGN
+157 NPTGN
-163 AANKT
+163 AANKV

-179 NDVIKIVV
+179 NDVIKLVV
-187 YGVQEYSNDLTV
+187 YGVQEYSSDLTV

-209 VGQIKVAGLT
+209 VGQIKVAGLS
-219 IEAAKTRIKQQMASN
+219 IEAAKARIKQQMAAT
-234 AYSSLARGESKLDI
+234 AYSSLARGESKLEI

-258 NVIGAYKSGTY
+258 TIIGAYKSGTY

-276 VISALSEAGGPNSIG
+276 VISALSEAGGPNTIG

-332 IPAYKNRVELTG
+332 VPAYKNRVELTG

-351 FEVINNESFSQIL
+351 FEVIGNESFNQIL

-393 LSKIEYGKYQPKSGD
+393 LSKLEFGKYQPKSGD

-423 VLSGAV
+423 LLSGAV

-528 IDSMTVKDLILMAGG
+528 IDSMTVKDIILMAGG

-611 ITISGQVQSTGKYT
+611 ITISGQVQSAGKYT
-625 LSSRVERVSDIVKR
+625 LSSRVEKVSDIVKR

-690 SILNTPSATSAMG
+690 SILNTPAPTNQMG
-703 TTDIDLNPQAKGN
+703 TTDIDLNPQSKGN

-751 DLVLRG
+751 DLVLRA

-781 IVYREGLTIGEC
+781 IVYREGLSVGEC
-793 VSAAGGISEYAKRGR
+793 ISAAGGISEYAKRGR

-820 TKMFGIFRVNPVIR
+820 TKMFGIFRVNPAIR

-847 KEKTI
+847 KDKAI
-852 TSIVQFTTVIAQVVA
+852 TTIVQFTTVIAQVVA

>member
-1 MTKDAQAINK
+1 VTKDAQA
-11 LFNLYIKPTNMRFFK
+11 LFIFIIYKKTPNMRFIKSFV
-26 TIISIVILLIFSL
+26 TLFILMTFSF
-39 SIYAQDPLSG
+39 SIYAQDPLGG
-49 RDLSNIKV
+49 RDLSTLKV
-57 DALSDSQIA
+57 DALSDIQIT

-78 IDQVESQ
+78 IDQIESQ
-85 AIAKGMSASEFAK
+85 AIAKGMSSTEFSK
-98 LKDRVIGIS
+98 LKDRVNGVSGIGLS
-107 AIGGIVMAKSVK
+107 KSVK
-119 KGNNNT
+119 KVNYKFNEKAD
-125 TSNSLK
+125 SNK
-131 DSTLLNSNLNYNINT
+131 IDSIEINLNPDINT
-146 LVYGSELFSAG
+146 LVYGSELF
-157 TNLTGN
+157 TNSTSN
-163 AANKT
+163 SNTANKV

-179 NDVIKIVV
+179 NDVIKLVV
-187 YGVQEYSNDLTV
+187 YGVQEYSSDLTV

-209 VGQIKVAGLT
+209 VGQIKIAGLS
-219 IEAAKTRIKQQMASN
+219 IEAAKTRIKQQMAAT
-234 AYSSLARGESKLDI
+234 AYSSLTRGESKLDI

-258 NVIGAYKSGTY
+258 TVIGAYKSGTY

-276 VISALSEAGGPNSIG
+276 VISVLSEAGGPNAIG

-332 IPAYKNRVELTG
+332 VPAYKNRVELTG
-344 EVKRPGI
+344 EIKRPGI
-351 FEVINNESFSQIL
+351 FEVIGNESFSQIL

-393 LSKIEYGKYQPKSGD
+393 LSKSEFTKYQPQSGD
-408 VISISKIINRYQNRV
+408 VVSISKIINRYQNRV
-423 VLSGAV
+423 VLNGAV

-528 IDSMTVKDLILMAGG
+528 IDSMTVKDIILMAGG

-739 INYIMQHPGSEL
+739 INYIMKNPGSEL

-781 IVYREGLTIGEC
+781 IVYRDGLTIGEC
-793 VSAAGGISEYAKRGR
+793 ISAAGGISEYAKRGR

-820 TKMFGIFRVNPVIR
+820 TKMFGIFRVNPAIR

-847 KEKTI
+847 KDKTI
-852 TSIVQFTTVIAQVVA
+852 TTVLQFTTVIAQIVA
-867 ALATISLLQK
+867 ALATVSLLQK

>member
-1 MTKDAQAINK
+1 
-11 LFNLYIKPTNMRFFK
+11 MRFNK
-26 TIISIVILLIFSL
+26 TLLTLVILMTLSFSL
-39 SIYAQDPLSG
+39 YAQDPLAG
-49 RDLSNIKV
+49 RDLTNVKV
-57 DALSDSQIA
+57 DALSDNQIA
-66 AIQQKLKQSGMT
+66 ALQQKLKQSGMT
-78 IDQVESQ
+78 IDQVEPQ
-85 AIAKGMSASEFAK
+85 AIAKGMPPGEFAK
-98 LKDRVIGIS
+98 LKARVNLMTS
-107 AIGGIVMAKSVK
+107 IVMAPSVK
-119 KGNNNT
+119 KGNINAPAGNA
-125 TSNSLK
+125 NAAKDK
-131 DSTLLNSNLNYNINT
+131 DSTVVNMNANINT
-146 LVYGSELFSAG
+146 LVYGSELFATSSG
-157 TNLTGN
+157 NTN
-163 AANKT
+163 AANKV

-179 NDVIKIVV
+179 NDVIKLVV
-187 YGVQEYSNDLTV
+187 YGVQEYSSDLTV

-209 VGQIKVAGLT
+209 VGQIKVAGLS
-219 IEAAKTRIKQQMASN
+219 IEAAKTRIKQQMAAT

-258 NVIGAYKSGTY
+258 SIIGAYKSGTY

-276 VISALSEAGGPNSIG
+276 VISALSEAGGPNAIG

-332 IPAYKNRVELTG
+332 IPAYKNRIELTG

-351 FEVINNESFSQIL
+351 FEVIGNESFSQIL

-393 LSKIEYGKYQPKSGD
+393 LPKLEFGKYQPRSGD
-408 VISISKIINRYQNRV
+408 VVSISKIINRYQNRV

-429 YRPDVYELQPGMRI
+429 YRPDVYELQAGMRI

-477 INLSKALEKNTTENI
+477 INLLKALEKNTTENI

-566 NQVTQI
+566 NQVTTI

-584 PGQENI
+584 PGHENI
-590 VLQPLDVV
+590 VLQPLDVI

-625 LSSRVERVSDIVKR
+625 LSSIVKR

-690 SILNTPSATSAMG
+690 SILNTPAATNAMG
-703 TTDIDLNPQAKGN
+703 TSDIDLNPQAKGN

-751 DLVLRG
+751 DLVLRA

-781 IVYREGLTIGEC
+781 IVYREGLTVGEC
-793 VSAAGGISEYAKRGR
+793 ISAAGGISEYAKRGR

-820 TKMFGIFRVNPVIR
+820 TKIFGIFRVNPVIR

-847 KEKTI
+847 KDKTI
-852 TSIVQFTTVIAQVVA
+852 TTVIQFTTVIAQVVA

>member
-1 MTKDAQAINK
+1 
-11 LFNLYIKPTNMRFFK
+11 MRFIK
-26 TIISIVILLIFSL
+26 NIIILVILLTFSI
-39 SIYAQDPLSG
+39 SIYAQDPLGG
-49 RDLSNIKV
+49 RDLSTLKV
-57 DALSDSQIA
+57 DALSENQIT
-66 AIQQKLKQSGMT
+66 AIQQKLKQSGLT

-85 AIAKGMSASEFAK
+85 AIAKGMSPTEFSK
-98 LKDRVIGIS
+98 LKDRVNGIS
-107 AIGGIVMAKSVK
+107 GIVMAKAVK
-119 KGNNNT
+119 RGNVMSQTAATNAI
-125 TSNSLK
+125 K
-131 DSTLLNSNLNYNINT
+131 DSSTVTINT
-146 LVYGSELFSAG
+146 SINNLVYGSELFAAI
-157 TNLTGN
+157 TNTTGN
-163 AANKT
+163 TANKV

-179 NDVIKIVV
+179 NDVIKLVI
-187 YGVQEYSNDLTV
+187 YGVQEYSSDLTV

-219 IEAAKTRIKQQMASN
+219 IEAAKTRIKQQMAAT

-258 NVIGAYKSGTY
+258 TIIGANKSGTY
-269 NVSSLSN
+269 NISSLSN
-276 VISALSEAGGPNSIG
+276 VISALSEAGGPNTIG
-291 SYREIEVIRNNKIFT
+291 SYREIEVIRDNKIFT

-332 IPAYKNRVELTG
+332 VPAYKNRIELTG

-351 FEVINNESFSQIL
+351 FEVIGNESFSQIL

-378 VKIIQ
+378 VKIIH

-393 LSKIEYGKYQPKSGD
+393 LSKLEYSKYQPKSGD

-443 ADLINKA
+443 ADLISKA

-552 EVARLVQYGDKVEN
+552 EVARLVQYGEKVEN
-566 NQVTQI
+566 NQVTKI

-590 VLQPLDVV
+590 VLQPLDVI

-690 SILNTPSATSAMG
+690 SILNTPTAASAMG

-751 DLVLRG
+751 DLVLRA

-781 IVYREGLTIGEC
+781 IVYREGLTVGEC
-793 VSAAGGISEYAKRGR
+793 ISAAGGISEYAKRGR

-820 TKMFGIFRVNPVIR
+820 TKIFGIFRVNPVIR

-847 KEKTI
+847 KDKTI
-852 TSIVQFTTVIAQVVA
+852 TTVIQFTTVIAQIVA
-867 ALATISLLQK
+867 ALATVSLLKK

>member
-1 MTKDAQAINK
+1 
-11 LFNLYIKPTNMRFFK
+11 MRFFK
-26 TIISIVILLIFSL
+26 TLINVVILMTFSL
-39 SIYAQDPLSG
+39 SIYAQDPLGG
-49 RDLSNIKV
+49 RDLSTLKV
-57 DALSDSQIA
+57 DALSENQIT

-78 IDQVESQ
+78 INQIESQ
-85 AIAKGMSASEFAK
+85 TISRGMSAEEFAK
-98 LKDRVIGIS
+98 LKDRVNGIS
-107 AIGGIVMAKSVK
+107 AVGGIIMSKTK
-119 KGNNNT
+119 
-125 TSNSLK
+125 TSKNIKPITSAASANK
-131 DSTLLNSNLNYNINT
+131 DSIIFNENLNT
-146 LVYGSELFSAG
+146 LIYGSELFTTSSG
-157 TNLTGN
+157 NTN
-163 AANKT
+163 AANKI

-179 NDVIKIVV
+179 NDVIKLVV
-187 YGVQEYSNDLTV
+187 YGVQEYSSDLTV

-219 IEAAKTRIKQQMASN
+219 IEAAKTRIKQQMAAT
-234 AYSSLARGESKLDI
+234 AYSSLNRGESKLDI

-258 NVIGAYKSGTY
+258 SIIGAYKSGTY

-276 VISALSEAGGPNSIG
+276 VISALSEAGGPNTIG
-291 SYREIEVIRNNKIFT
+291 SYREIEVIRNNKTFT

-332 IPAYKNRVELTG
+332 VPAYKNRVELTG

-351 FEVINNESFSQIL
+351 FEVIGNESFSQIL

-393 LSKIEYGKYQPKSGD
+393 LSKSDFGKYQPQSGD
-408 VISISKIINRYQNRV
+408 VVSISKIINRYQNRV

-429 YRPDVYELQPGMRI
+429 YRPDVYELQAGMRI

-528 IDSMTVKDLILMAGG
+528 IDSMTVKDIILMAGG
-543 FTYAANKNI
+543 FTYAASKNI

-566 NQVTQI
+566 NQVTKI

-703 TTDIDLNPQAKGN
+703 TTDIDLNPQSKGN

-751 DLVLRG
+751 DLVLRS

-781 IVYREGLTIGEC
+781 IVYREGLTVGEC
-793 VSAAGGISEYAKRGR
+793 ISAAGGISEYAKRGR

-820 TKMFGIFRVNPVIR
+820 TKIFGIFRVNPAIR

-847 KEKTI
+847 KEKAI
-852 TSIVQFTTVIAQVVA
+852 TTIVQFTTVIAQVVA

>member
-1 MTKDAQAINK
+1 
-11 LFNLYIKPTNMRFFK
+11 MRFIK
-26 TIISIVILLIFSL
+26 TFFTFFILLTLSL

-49 RDLSNIKV
+49 RDLTNFKTE
-57 DALSDSQIA
+57 ALSENQIA
-66 AIQQKLKQSGMT
+66 ALQQKLKQSGMT
-78 IDQVESQ
+78 IDQVQSQ
-85 AIAKGMSASEFAK
+85 AIAKGMSPEEFAK
-98 LKDRVIGIS
+98 LKDRVNGIS
-107 AIGGIVMAKSVK
+107 GIVMAKSVK
-119 KGNNNT
+119 RGNAMSQTAATNAV
-125 TSNSLK
+125 K
-131 DSTLLNSNLNYNINT
+131 DSTTVTINTSINT
-146 LVYGSELFSAG
+146 LVYGSELFSVSTNSAG
-157 TNLTGN
+157 NT
-163 AANKT
+163 ANKI

-179 NDVIKIVV
+179 NDVIKLVV
-187 YGVQEYSNDLTV
+187 YGVQEYSSDLTV

-209 VGQIKVAGLT
+209 VGQIKVAGLS
-219 IEAAKTRIKQQMASN
+219 IEAAKTRIKQQMTST
-234 AYSSLARGESKLDI
+234 AYSSLSRGESKLDI

-258 NVIGAYKSGTY
+258 TVIGAYKSGTY

-276 VISALSEAGGPNSIG
+276 VISALSEAGGPNAIG

-332 IPAYKNRVELTG
+332 VPAYKNRVELTG

-351 FEVINNESFSQIL
+351 FEVIGNESFSQIL
-364 EYAGGFSDNAYSAM
+364 EYAGGFGDNAYTAM

-393 LSKIEYGKYQPKSGD
+393 LSKAEFAKYQPQSGD
-408 VISISKIINRYQNRV
+408 VVSISKIINRYQNRV

-429 YRPDVYELQPGMRI
+429 YRPDIYELQPGMRI

-477 INLSKALEKNTTENI
+477 INLSKALEKNTSENI

-528 IDSMTVKDLILMAGG
+528 IDSMTVKDIILMAGG

-566 NQVTQI
+566 NQVTKI

-590 VLQPLDVV
+590 VLQPLDVI

-611 ITISGQVQSTGKYT
+611 ITISGQVQSSGKYT

-690 SILNTPSATSAMG
+690 SILNTPAATSAMG

-739 INYIMQHPGSEL
+739 INYIMKNPGSEL
-751 DLVLRG
+751 DLVLRA

-781 IVYREGLTIGEC
+781 IVYREGLTVGEC
-793 VSAAGGISEYAKRGR
+793 ISAAGGISEYAKRGR

-834 PGAEVVIPETDAK
+834 PGSEVVIPETDAK
-847 KEKTI
+847 KDKAI
-852 TSIVQFTTVIAQVVA
+852 TTIVQFTTVIAQIVA
-867 ALATISLLQK
+867 ALATVSLLKK

>member
-1 MTKDAQAINK
+1 
-11 LFNLYIKPTNMRFFK
+11 MRIFK
-26 TIISIVILLIFSL
+26 TIFNIVILMIFSL
-39 SIYAQDPLSG
+39 SIYAQDPLGG
-49 RDLSNIKV
+49 RDLSSIKV
-57 DALSDSQIA
+57 DALSENQIT

-78 IDQVESQ
+78 IDQVQSQ
-85 AIAKGMSASEFAK
+85 AIAKGMSPDEFAK
-98 LKDRVIGIS
+98 LKDRVNGVS
-107 AIGGIVMAKSVK
+107 GIVMAKSVK
-119 KGNNNT
+119 RGNIMSQTPATNA
-125 TSNSLK
+125 LK
-131 DSTLLNSNLNYNINT
+131 DSVAVTINTSINT
-146 LVYGSELFSAG
+146 LVYGSELFAISSG
-157 TNLTGN
+157 NTNS
-163 AANKT
+163 ANKV

-179 NDVIKIVV
+179 NDVIKLVV
-187 YGVQEYSNDLTV
+187 YGVQEYSSDLTV

-219 IEAAKTRIKQQMASN
+219 IEAAKTRIKQQMAAT
-234 AYSSLARGESKLDI
+234 AYSSLTRGESKLDI

-258 NVIGAYKSGTY
+258 TVIGAYKSGTY

-276 VISALSEAGGPNSIG
+276 VISALSEAGGPNAIG

-332 IPAYKNRVELTG
+332 LPAYKNRIELTG

-351 FEVINNESFSQIL
+351 FEVIGNESFSQIL

-393 LSKIEYGKYQPKSGD
+393 LSKLEFGKYQPRSGD
-408 VISISKIINRYQNRV
+408 VVSVSKIINRYQNRV
-423 VLSGAV
+423 LLSGAV

-543 FTYAANKNI
+543 FTFAANKNI

-566 NQVTQI
+566 NQVTKI

-590 VLQPLDVV
+590 VLQPLDVI

-649 EGAYIKRKRFDIDS
+649 EGAYIKRKRFDVDS

-690 SILNTPSATSAMG
+690 SILNTPTATSAMG
-703 TTDIDLNPQAKGN
+703 TTDIDLNPQTKGN

-751 DLVLRG
+751 DLVLRS

-781 IVYREGLTIGEC
+781 IVYREGLTVGEC
-793 VSAAGGISEYAKRGR
+793 ISAAGGISEYAKRGR

-847 KEKTI
+847 KEKAI
-852 TSIVQFTTVIAQVVA
+852 TTIVQFTTVIAQIVA
-867 ALATISLLQK
+867 ALATVSLLQK

>member
-1 MTKDAQAINK
+1 
-11 LFNLYIKPTNMRFFK
+11 MRFIK
-26 TIISIVILLIFSL
+26 TLLTLVIFMTLSF
-39 SIYAQDPLSG
+39 SIYAQDPLGGS
-49 RDLSNIKV
+49 DLSTLKV
-57 DALSDSQIA
+57 DALSDNQIT
-66 AIQQKLKQSGMT
+66 AIQQKLKQSGFT

-85 AIAKGMSASEFAK
+85 AIAKGMSPTEFAK
-98 LKDRVIGIS
+98 LKDRVNGIS
-107 AIGGIVMAKSVK
+107 GIVMAKSVK
-119 KGNNNT
+119 RGNVMSQTAANNAV
-125 TSNSLK
+125 K
-131 DSTLLNSNLNYNINT
+131 DSSTAIINTSINT
-146 LVYGSELFSAG
+146 LLYGSELFTAG
-157 TNLTGN
+157 VNSTGN
-163 AANKT
+163 AANKV

-179 NDVIKIVV
+179 NDVIKLVV
-187 YGVQEYSNDLTV
+187 YGVQEYSSDLTV

-219 IEAAKTRIKQQMASN
+219 IEAAKTRIKQQMATT

-258 NVIGAYKSGTY
+258 TVIGAYKSGTY

-276 VISALSEAGGPNSIG
+276 VISALSEAGGPNTIG

-332 IPAYKNRVELTG
+332 VPAYKNRIELTG

-351 FEVINNESFSQIL
+351 FEVIGNESFSQIL
-364 EYAGGFSDNAYSAM
+364 LYAGGFGDNAYTAM

-393 LSKIEYGKYQPKSGD
+393 LTKAEFGKYQPQSGD
-408 VISISKIINRYQNRV
+408 VISISKIINRYQNRI
-423 VLSGAV
+423 VLNGAV

-477 INLSKALEKNTTENI
+477 INLSKALEKNNNENI

-528 IDSMTVKDLILMAGG
+528 IDSMTVKDIILMAGG
-543 FTYAANKNI
+543 FTYAASKNI

-566 NQVTQI
+566 NQVTKI

-590 VLQPLDVV
+590 VLQPLDVI

-682 AKQEADKN
+682 AQQEASRN
-690 SILNTPSATSAMG
+690 SILNTPAATSAMG
-703 TTDIDLNPQAKGN
+703 TTDIDLNPQVKGN
-716 KLKDTLN
+716 KLKDTLD

-739 INYIMQHPGSEL
+739 INYIMKNPGSEL
-751 DLVLRG
+751 DLVLRA

-781 IVYREGLTIGEC
+781 IVYREGLTVGEC
-793 VSAAGGISEYAKRGR
+793 ISAAGGISEYAKRGR

-820 TKMFGIFRVNPVIR
+820 TKMFGIFRVNPAIR

-847 KEKTI
+847 KEKAI
-852 TSIVQFTTVIAQVVA
+852 TTIVQFTTVIAQVVA

>member
-1 MTKDAQAINK
+1 MT
-11 LFNLYIKPTNMRFFK
+11 L
-26 TIISIVILLIFSL
+26 SFSV
-39 SIYAQDPLSG
+39 YAQDPLGG
-49 RDLSNIKV
+49 RDLSTLKV
-57 DALSDSQIA
+57 DALSDNQIT

-78 IDQVESQ
+78 IEQVQSQ
-85 AIAKGMSASEFAK
+85 AIAKGMSPDEFNK
-98 LKDRVIGIS
+98 LKDRVNGIS
-107 AIGGIVMAKSVK
+107 GIVMAKSVK
-119 KGNNNT
+119 RGNINT
-125 TSNSLK
+125 KLVSTNTSKDK
-131 DSTLLNSNLNYNINT
+131 DSTESNINSNINT
-146 LVYGSELFSAG
+146 LIYGSELFSVIS
-157 TNLTGN
+157 NSTGN
-163 AANKT
+163 TVNKE

-179 NDVIKIVV
+179 NDVIKLVV
-187 YGVQEYSNDLTV
+187 YGVQEYSSDLIV

-219 IEAAKTRIKQQMASN
+219 IEAAKTRIKQQMAAT
-234 AYSSLARGESKLDI
+234 AYSSLNRGESKLDI

-258 NVIGAYKSGTY
+258 SIIGAYKSGTY

-276 VISALSEAGGPNSIG
+276 VISALSEAGGPNAIG

-314 QYGDQS
+314 QFGDQS

-332 IPAYKNRVELTG
+332 VPAYKNRVELTG

-351 FEVINNESFSQIL
+351 FEVIGNESFSQIL
-364 EYAGGFSDNAYSAM
+364 EYAGGFADNAYTAM

-383 KNDKE
+383 KNDIE

-393 LSKIEYGKYQPKSGD
+393 LTKSDYSKYSPRSGD
-408 VISISKIINRYQNRV
+408 VVSISKIINRYQNRV

-443 ADLINKA
+443 ADLITKA

-492 LLQREDELYI
+492 LLQREDELYV

-590 VLQPLDVV
+590 VLQPLDVI

-690 SILNTPSATSAMG
+690 SILNTPSTTNAMS

-716 KLKDTLN
+716 KLKDTLI

-728 IEEDYYQIAID
+728 MEGDYYQIAID
-739 INYIMQHPGSEL
+739 INYIMKNPGSEL

-768 RVKISGGVLRPTN
+768 KVKISGGVLRPTN

-793 VSAAGGISEYAKRGR
+793 ISAAGGISEYAKRGR

-820 TKMFGIFRVNPVIR
+820 TKMFGIFRVNPAIR

-847 KEKTI
+847 KEKAI
-852 TSIVQFTTVIAQVVA
+852 TTIVQFTTVIAQVVA

>member
-1 MTKDAQAINK
+1 MK
-11 LFNLYIKPTNMRFFK
+11 LIKSF
-26 TIISIVILLIFSL
+26 ISIVILLTFSF
-39 SIYAQDPLSG
+39 SIYAQDPFSG
-49 RDLSNIKV
+49 RNLRNIKV
-57 DALSDSQIA
+57 EAFSDNQIT
-66 AIQQKLKQSGMT
+66 AIQQKLKQSGLT
-78 IDQVESQ
+78 IDQLESQ
-85 AIAKGMSASEFAK
+85 ALAKGMTESEFSK
-98 LKDRVIGIS
+98 LKDRLNGITRNVI
-107 AIGGIVMAKSVK
+107 ANSVK
-119 KGNNNT
+119 RDNIISQNT
-125 TSNSLK
+125 ATKVEK
-131 DSTLLNSNLNYNINT
+131 DSATVNINT
-146 LVYGSELFSAG
+146 SINILLYGSELFARGLS
-157 TNLTGN
+157 NVN
-163 AANKT
+163 AANKL

-179 NDVIKIVV
+179 NDVIKLVV
-187 YGVQEYSNDLTV
+187 YGVQEYSSDLSV

-209 VGQIKVAGLT
+209 VGQIKVAGLS
-219 IEAAKTRIKQQMASN
+219 IEAAKTRIKQQMEAT

-248 SLGDIRTIHI
+248 SLGEIRTIHI
-258 NVIGAYKSGTY
+258 TIIGAYKSGTY

-276 VISALSEAGGPNSIG
+276 VISALSEAGGPNDIG
-291 SYREIEVIRNNKIFT
+291 SYREIEVIRSNKIFT

-351 FEVINNESFSQIL
+351 FEVIGNESFSQIL

-393 LSKIEYGKYQPKSGD
+393 LSKAEFGKYQPKSGD
-408 VISISKIINRYQNRV
+408 VVSISKIINRYQNRV

-429 YRPDVYELQPGMRI
+429 YRPDIYELQPGMRI
-443 ADLINKA
+443 ADLISKA

-477 INLSKALEKNTTENI
+477 IDLSKALEKNSTENI

-515 LFGEVKTVGSFNY
+515 LFGEVKTVGSFIY
-528 IDSMTVKDLILMAGG
+528 IDSMTVKDIILMAGG

-552 EVARLVQYGDKVEN
+552 EVARLVEYGDKVEN
-566 NQVTQI
+566 NQVTKI

-590 VLQPLDVV
+590 VLQPLDVI

-611 ITISGQVQSTGKYT
+611 IDISGQVQSTGKYT

-682 AKQEADKN
+682 AKQEAEKN
-690 SILNTPSATSAMG
+690 SILNTPAATSAMG
-703 TTDIDLNPQAKGN
+703 TSDIDLNPQAKGN

-739 INYIMQHPGSEL
+739 INYIMKNPGSEL

-781 IVYREGLTIGEC
+781 IVYREGLTVGEC
-793 VSAAGGISEYAKRGR
+793 ISAAGGISEYAKRGR

-820 TKMFGIFRVNPVIR
+820 TKVFGIFRVNPTIR

-847 KEKTI
+847 KEKAI
-852 TSIVQFTTVIAQVVA
+852 TTIVQFTTVIAQVVA